1 MSNIIHYYLKKIQYL
16 IFKKYNFPKQSFDY
30 FNNNKKKTV
39 VSFSSIEGSKL
50 LIQKNEFFSLTKK
63 FNVLFVKDIT
73 RSWLNNVD
81 INLIKKTLKKDNTHY
96 AIGYSMGA
104 FNAIIFSNLFPI
116 KKVIA
121 FSPQFSIHPKVSK
134 DKTFL
139 NYAAAITD
147 WKFRYLKF
155 SNKTK
160 YLLFFGDT
168 NEEKY
173 HMSMIPKTRNI
184 KVVQIKNC
192 GHESAKVLKKKSEL
206 NNLINK
212 FFK

>member
-1 MSNIIHYYLKKIQYL
+1 MIHYYLKKIQYFF
-16 IFKKYNFPKQSFDY
+16 FKKYNFPKQSLDY
-30 FNNNKKKTV
+30 FSNKKKKTL
-39 VSFSSIEGSKL
+39 VSFSSIEGNKL
-50 LIQKNEFFSLTKK
+50 YIQKNEFFSLTKK
-63 FNVLFVKDIT
+63 FNVLFIKDTT

-81 INLIKKTLKKDNTHY
+81 IDLIKKTLKYDNVHF
-96 AIGYSMGA
+96 AIGSSMGA
-104 FNAIIFSNLFPI
+104 FNAIMFSNLFPI

-121 FSPQFSIHPKVSK
+121 FSPQFSIHPKKSK
-134 DKTFL
+134 DKTYL
-139 NYAAAITD
+139 NYAAAITC
-147 WKFRYLKF
+147 WKFKSLKF

-168 NEEKY
+168 NNEKY